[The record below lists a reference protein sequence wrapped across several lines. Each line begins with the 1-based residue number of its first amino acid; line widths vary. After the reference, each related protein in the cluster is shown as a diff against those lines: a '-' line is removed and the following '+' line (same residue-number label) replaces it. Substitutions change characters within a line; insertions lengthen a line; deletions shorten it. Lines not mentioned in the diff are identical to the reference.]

1 MALYRTE
8 GPFLHSI
15 SLSASP
21 DRVQA
26 GKTFVVEVSGNLAGH
41 PNQPTGK
48 FLLLILH
55 ECSSWKYSSLICTEV
70 GSC

>member
-15 SLSASP
+15 SLCTNL

-26 GKTFVVEVSGNLAGH
+26 GKSFVVEVSGNLAGH
-41 PNQPTGK
+41 TNQATGQ
-48 FLLLILH
+48 LLLYFTQVLGNTT
-55 ECSSWKYSSLICTEV
+55 LPFAQRLTPV
-70 GSC
+70 L